1 MKTRQKNTVS
11 GFFESPDDFEDL
23 LEEAERQASVK
34 WAVLF
39 VTGIRKQYNLRGAQT
54 PLTGYQLATLRALV
68 GE

>member
-1 MKTRQKNTVS
+1 MVS
-11 GFFESPDDFEDL
+11 EFFESPDDFEDL

-39 VTGIRKQYNLRGAQT
+39 VTGIRKQYNLRGAKT
-54 PLTGYQLATLRALV
+54 PLTSHQLATLRALI